1 MIRMTKTR
9 CMVCTA
15 LGGLLAA
22 CNTNPPSPLTS
33 GYVSD
38 QWSEQMSQFAIVP
51 VFPPRADLQVGDLY
65 LSCDDSTPAS
75 ASSASTPSISPSSG
89 NLDHH
94 VMWLA
99 SLDGIVTSTS
109 GRTTTPGLLDTQYM
123 KRVHMPVIPVASAPS
138 QSAAAPASAVDADT
152 ASATKAKKLVKVAA
166 KTKPASKPAATA
178 TAASDVFLAAPPK
191 TLMPVSLPEFFAV
204 AATSAQAQALIPF
217 PSILAKAGMS
227 YSKAQNI
234 EISVQEA
241 ESYGVPV
248 SIIYRAYLTQ
258 ANSQN
263 LQDAFRIFNA
273 VKGKFCTY
281 GTPAMVLVNE
291 VYATRAINVSVT
303 FSQNVSGD
311 AAVGLSYP
319 TGSSQATILSAL
331 TKYLS
336 PAPASGASTTDAPA
350 ALVPAPASGASAPTI
365 EQATAYVAQLNALY
379 KSLGASSEDQ
389 QYPGV
394 QVSFI
399 NGNGSGVVMNR
410 QFDSPVVIG
419 YRGLR
424 VTALA
429 PTGEQQALQ
438 QSQ

>member
-1 MIRMTKTR
+1 MMGISS
-9 CMVCTA
+9 A
-15 LGGLLAA
+15 GLLAA

-38 QWSEQMSQFAIVP
+38 QWSAQMSQFAIVP

-65 LSCDDSTPAS
+65 LSCDDSAPA
-75 ASSASTPSISPSSG
+75 ASSGTSTSSVSSSV

-99 SLDGIVTSTS
+99 SLDGIVTATS
-109 GRTTTPGLLDTQYM
+109 GRTTIPGMLDTQYM
-123 KRVHMPVIPVASAPS
+123 KRVHMPAIPISTAPS
-138 QSAAAPASAVDADT
+138 QTATPPASASIADP
-152 ASATKAKKLVKVAA
+152 ASATRAKKEAKVVK
-166 KTKPASKPAATA
+166 KPASTPAANGT
-178 TAASDVFLAAPPK
+178 TAAPDVFQAAPPK
-191 TLMPVSLPEFFAV
+191 ALMPVSLPEFFAV
-204 AATSAQAQALIPF
+204 SATSAQAQTLIPF

-234 EISVQEA
+234 EITVPEA
-241 ESYGVPV
+241 ESYGLPA

-263 LQDAFRIFNA
+263 LQDAFTIFNT
-273 VKGKFCTY
+273 VKAKFCTY

-303 FSQNVSGD
+303 FSQNASGD
-311 AAVGLSYP
+311 AAAGLSYP
-319 TGSSQATILSAL
+319 QGSSQAAILSAL

-336 PAPASGASTTDAPA
+336 PAPASGASAVDAPA
-350 ALVPAPASGASAPTI
+350 ALVPAPANGASPTI
-365 EQATAYVAQLNALY
+365 DQATAYVAQLNALY
-379 KSLGASSEDQ
+379 KSLSGSSEAL

-399 NGNGSGVVMNR
+399 HGNGSGVVMNR
-410 QFDSPVVIG
+410 QFESPIVIG

-424 VTALA
+424 VIPIA
-429 PTGEQQALQ
+429 PSVERQAER
-438 QSQ
+438 